1 MTTEH
6 INYNTFAE
14 NARVTWP
21 SIKDS
26 TETNTV
32 NCYCAA
38 LCLQWNS
45 HANCFRAPWNSTAV
59 TISTHTL
66 NTCTKMHRDCWVH
79 TMGGTRISELGG
91 SEGNRI
97 IYSQLLI
104 RKRTDTYSQCH
115 TAIFYCHDWRPYVL
129 IIVTVIPVVFL
140 NKFLFHFLN
149 IDSVMHSRFGS

>member
-1 MTTEH
+1 MTVPQRLNRDKHGKLLLRGIVFTMKFPREQFSG
-6 INYNTFAE
+6 TLE
-14 NARVTWP
+14 L
-21 SIKDS
+21 
-26 TETNTV
+26 
-32 NCYCAA
+32 YCS
-38 LCLQWNS
+38 WKT
-45 HANCFRAPWNSTAV
+45 TAGV
-59 TISTHTL
+59 IIRMHTL

-129 IIVTVIPVVFL
+129 IIVTVIPVVF
-140 NKFLFHFLN
+140 
-149 IDSVMHSRFGS
+149 